1 MNGKVDDSRTPANI
15 KFPARE
21 KRLNRFRGQIISL
34 LVLVPVLLAV
44 IAIAACL
51 GSVNVPLGRT
61 LSIIASKLLFFLD
74 FSNHSWTEAQ
84 SVIIFDVRLPR
95 VIMAALCGGALAAAG
110 ATYQGLFRNPL
121 ADPYLIGVSQGAAFG
136 AVLAI
141 FTSVSWSA
149 FSVWMIPLFAFS
161 GALLVTFLVY
171 RISLTNNILPTTTL
185 ILAGIALGA
194 FFSAGVSYIMSVSSN
209 KIGSMVLWLM
219 GSFNNVLWNEV
230 RVTFPIVLAGLV
242 ILILFGRSLNIMQL
256 GDDQAKQLGLNVERD
271 KKILLAVSTIVVAA
285 AVSFVGIIGFVGII
299 IPHAARLLWG
309 PDYRFL
315 LPLSVLSG
323 AVFMVVTDIVAR
335 ILFAPAEIPISVIT
349 AACGAPFFLY
359 LLRKR
364 MKSIF

>member
-1 MNGKVDDSRTPANI
+1 MNNSQTPATMNSA
-15 KFPARE
+15 ARE
-21 KRLNRFRGQIISL
+21 KKFSRFRGQIISL
-34 LVLVPVLLAV
+34 LVLAPVLLVVMA
-44 IAIAACL
+44 AAACL
-51 GSVNVPLGRT
+51 GSVNVPFEHTLG
-61 LSIIASKLLFFLD
+61 IIVSRLLFFLD
-74 FSNHSWTEAQ
+74 FSNHSWTGSQA
-84 SVIIFDVRLPR
+84 VIIFDVRLPR
-95 VIMAALCGGALAAAG
+95 IVMAALCGAALAIAG

-141 FTSVSWSA
+141 FLPVSWNA
-149 FSVWMIPLFAFS
+149 FSVWIVPVFAFS

-171 RISLTNNILPTTTL
+171 RISITGNILPTTTL

-194 FFSAGVSYIMSVSSN
+194 FFAAGVSYIISISGN

-219 GSFNNVLWNEV
+219 GSFNSAMWNEV
-230 RVTFPIVLAGLV
+230 RVTFPIILAGLF

-271 KKILLAVSTIVVAA
+271 KKILLAVSTIIVAA

-299 IPHAARLLWG
+299 IPHAVRLLWG

-323 AVFMVVTDIVAR
+323 ALFMVTTDIAAR
-335 ILFAPAEIPISVIT
+335 VLFAPAEIPIGVIT

-359 LLRKR
+359 LLRKK

>member
-1 MNGKVDDSRTPANI
+1 
-15 KFPARE
+15 
-21 KRLNRFRGQIISL
+21 
-34 LVLVPVLLAV
+34 
-44 IAIAACL
+44 
-51 GSVNVPLGRT
+51 
-61 LSIIASKLLFFLD
+61 
-74 FSNHSWTEAQ
+74 
-84 SVIIFDVRLPR
+84 VRLPR
-95 VIMAALCGGALAAAG
+95 IVMAALCGAGLAVAG

-141 FTSVSWSA
+141 SLPIGWSA
-149 FSVWMIPLFAFS
+149 FSIWIIPVFAFS

-171 RISLTNNILPTTTL
+171 HIAKTGNILPTATL

-194 FFSAGVSYIMSVSSN
+194 FFAAGASYIMSISGAR
-209 KIGSMVLWLM
+209 IGSMVLWLM
-219 GSFNNVLWNEV
+219 GSFSNAMWTEV
-230 RVTFPIVLAGLV
+230 RVVFPIVLAGLL

-285 AVSFVGIIGFVGII
+285 AVSFVGVIGFVGII

-315 LPLSVLSG
+315 LPLSILLG
-323 AVFMVVTDIVAR
+323 AVFMVTTDVVAR
-335 ILFAPAEIPISVIT
+335 VLFAPAEIPIGVIT
-349 AACGAPFFLY
+349 AVCGAPFFLY
-359 LLRKR
+359 LLRKK

>member
-1 MNGKVDDSRTPANI
+1 MDNGQTPAI
-15 KFPARE
+15 TSPPAGE
-21 KRLNRFRGQIISL
+21 KKLTRFRRQIVSL
-34 LVLVPVLLAV
+34 LILAPVLLVVMA
-44 IAIAACL
+44 AAACL
-51 GSVNVPLGRT
+51 GSVNVPFGHT
-61 LSIIASKLLFFLD
+61 IGIIVSKLLFFLD
-74 FSNHSWTEAQ
+74 FSNSSWTEPQ

-95 VIMAALCGGALAAAG
+95 IVMAALCGAALSIAG

-141 FTSVSWSA
+141 FLSVGWTA
-149 FSVWMIPLFAFS
+149 FSVWMIPVFAFS
-161 GALLVTFLVY
+161 GALLATFLVY
-171 RISLTNNILPTTTL
+171 RISRTGNILPTTTL

-194 FFSAGVSYIMSVSSN
+194 FFAAGASYIMSISST

-219 GSFNNVLWNEV
+219 GSFNNVMWNEV
-230 RVTFPIVLAGLV
+230 RVTFPAVLAGLF

-299 IPHAARLLWG
+299 IPHAVRLIWG

-315 LPLSVLSG
+315 LPLSVLLG
-323 AVFMVVTDIVAR
+323 AVFMVTTDIVAR
-335 ILFAPAEIPISVIT
+335 VLFAPAEIPIGVIT

-359 LLRKR
+359 LLRKK

>member
-1 MNGKVDDSRTPANI
+1 M
-15 KFPARE
+15 E
-21 KRLNRFRGQIISL
+21 KKSGRFRKQIVSL
-34 LVLVPVLLAV
+34 LILAPALLVIMAT
-44 IAIAACL
+44 AACL
-51 GSVNVPLGRT
+51 GSVNVPFGHTLG
-61 LSIIASKLLFFLD
+61 IIFSKLLPFPD
-74 FSNHSWTEAQ
+74 FSDHLWTEAQ

-95 VIMAALCGGALAAAG
+95 VVMAALCGAALSMAG
-110 ATYQGLFRNPL
+110 AVYQGLFRNPL

-141 FTSVSWSA
+141 SLSAGWNA
-149 FSVWMIPLFAFS
+149 FSVWMIPVFAFS

-171 RISLTNNILPTTTL
+171 RISSTGNILPATTL

-194 FFSAGVSYIMSVSSN
+194 LFSAGVSYIMSVSGT
-209 KIGSMVLWLM
+209 KIGGMVLWLM
-219 GSFNNVLWNEV
+219 GSFNNAMWNEV
-230 RVTFPIVLAGLV
+230 RVTFPAVLAGLF

-271 KKILLAVSTIVVAA
+271 KKILLAVSTIMVAA

-299 IPHAARLLWG
+299 IPHAVRLIWG

-323 AVFMVVTDIVAR
+323 AVFMVATDIAAR
-335 ILFAPAEIPISVIT
+335 VLFAPAEIPIGVIT
-349 AACGAPFFLY
+349 AVCGAPFFLY
-359 LLRKR
+359 LLRRK

>member
-1 MNGKVDDSRTPANI
+1 MDNSQNPAI
-15 KFPARE
+15 TKAPARE
-21 KRLNRFRGQIISL
+21 KRLTRFRRQIISL
-34 LVLVPVLLAV
+34 LVLAPALLVLM
-44 IAIAACL
+44 IAATGL
-51 GSVNVPLGRT
+51 GSVNVPFGHTLG
-61 LSIIASKLLFFLD
+61 IIVSKLLFFID
-74 FSNHSWTEAQ
+74 FSSPSWTEQQ

-95 VIMAALCGGALAAAG
+95 VVMAALCGAALAIAG

-141 FTSVSWSA
+141 FLPLSWGI
-149 FSVWMIPLFAFS
+149 FSVWIVPAFAFS

-171 RISLTNNILPTTTL
+171 RISRTGNILPVATL

-194 FFSAGVSYIMSVSSN
+194 FFTAGLSYIMSIAGTR
-209 KIGSMVLWLM
+209 IGSMVLWLM
-219 GSFNNVLWNEV
+219 GSFNNSMWTEV
-230 RVTFPIVLAGLV
+230 RVTFPIVLTGLC
-242 ILILFGRSLNIMQL
+242 ILVLFGRSLNIMQL

-271 KKILLAVSTIVVAA
+271 KKILLAVSTIIVAA

-299 IPHAARLLWG
+299 IPHAVRLLWG

-323 AVFMVVTDIVAR
+323 AVFMVATDIAAR
-335 ILFAPAEIPISVIT
+335 VLFAPAEIPIGVIT
-349 AACGAPFFLY
+349 AVCGAPFFLY
-359 LLRKR
+359 LLRKK

>member
-1 MNGKVDDSRTPANI
+1 MDNDQTPAVMNS
-15 KFPARE
+15 PARE
-21 KRLNRFRGQIISL
+21 KKLNRFRRQIISL
-34 LVLVPVLLAV
+34 LILAPVLLVV
-44 IAIAACL
+44 IIAAACL
-51 GSVNVPLGRT
+51 GSVNVPFGHTLG
-61 LSIIASKLLFFLD
+61 IITSKLLSFSD
-74 FSNHSWTEAQ
+74 FSNHSWTEPQ

-95 VIMAALCGGALAAAG
+95 VVMAALCGAALAIAG

-141 FTSVSWSA
+141 SLSANWSA
-149 FSVWMIPLFAFS
+149 FSVWMIPVFAFS

-171 RISLTNNILPTTTL
+171 RISKTGNILPATTL

-194 FFSAGVSYIMSVSSN
+194 FFAAGVSYIMSIAGA
-209 KIGSMVLWLM
+209 KTGSMVLWLM
-219 GSFNNVLWNEV
+219 GSFNNVMWNEV
-230 RVTFPIVLAGLV
+230 RVTFPLVSAGLIV
-242 ILILFGRSLNIMQL
+242 LILFGRSLNIMQL

-271 KKILLAVSTIVVAA
+271 KKILLAVSTIMVAA

-299 IPHAARLLWG
+299 IPHAVRLIWG

-323 AVFMVVTDIVAR
+323 AIFMVATDIAAR
-335 ILFAPAEIPISVIT
+335 VLFAPAEIPIGVIT

-359 LLRKR
+359 LLRKK

>member
-1 MNGKVDDSRTPANI
+1 MDNNQPPAITNS
-15 KFPARE
+15 PAME
-21 KRLNRFRGQIISL
+21 KKSGRFRRQIISL
-34 LVLVPVLLAV
+34 LILTPALLAV
-44 IAIAACL
+44 MIVAAGL
-51 GSVNVPLGRT
+51 GSVNVPFGNT
-61 LSIIASKLLFFLD
+61 LSIIASRLLFFLN
-74 FSNHSWTEAQ
+74 FSSHSWTDAQ
-84 SVIIFDVRLPR
+84 AVIIFDVRLPR
-95 VIMAALCGGALAAAG
+95 IIMAALCGAALAIAG

-141 FTSVSWSA
+141 SLSVSWSA
-149 FSVWMIPLFAFS
+149 FSVWMVPVFAFS

-171 RISLTNNILPTTTL
+171 RISRTGNILPTTTL

-194 FFSAGVSYIMSVSSN
+194 FFSAGVSYIMSIAGH
-209 KIGSMVLWLM
+209 KTGSMVLWLM
-219 GSFNNVLWNEV
+219 GSFGNAMWNEA
-230 RVTFPIVLAGLV
+230 RVTFPIVVAGLF

-271 KKILLAVSTIVVAA
+271 KKILLAISTIMVAA

-323 AVFMVVTDIVAR
+323 AIFMVATDIVAR
-335 ILFAPAEIPISVIT
+335 VLFAPAEIPIGVIT
-349 AACGAPFFLY
+349 AVCGAPFFLY
-359 LLRKR
+359 LLRKK
-364 MKSIF
+364 MQSIF